1 LLRGVLRLCI
11 GVCTKS
17 RELHAWRLPAI
28 GPHDAADW
36 WWGISWCGESDGDG
50 AQTSLSSSSIN
61 NIFDSAPIV
70 LLLLALEARSFS
82 QAQKGRRMF

>member
-1 LLRGVLRLCI
+1 VVGHLLVW
-11 GVCTKS
+11 
-17 RELHAWRLPAI
+17 RERWRWSL
-28 GPHDAADW
+28 DL
-36 WWGISWCGESDGDG
+36 
-50 AQTSLSSSSIN
+50 SLSSSSIN